1 MRLQNFS
8 SNDGS
13 SSVQLVFEAVG
24 IDVLL
29 EHTVNQGKGALK
41 TGMKFI
47 QQNKTG
53 LCGIVT
59 WTGRSDSPSD
69 AMKLLEVLDENKN
82 SLVLGCRTF
91 SGEIPWKSRW
101 GNNITKFVFRLLS
114 GVKVSDTQTGLR
126 AFTSTLIPTLLDVG
140 GDRYEYE
147 MNMLVSCTKLKIP
160 ITEVPIETI
169 YTDEKN
175 TSSHFRVV
183 KDSVRIYGNL
193 LLFAGSSF
201 LSFLVDFAAFN
212 IFFWALN
219 PLVSENLDIVSN
231 VAARIISASFNY
243 YLNCTYVF
251 NSEKK
256 IKNALEYFLL
266 AAVILVLNTVV
277 LNFFIGSLGIQHS
290 LAKLIT
296 EVVFISVSYTLQRF
310 VILKRKSKRV
320 RHMPDKKNSRYG
332 AICDRYFSH
341 RNLLYRF
348 LLRVL
353 PDSA

>member
-1 MRLQNFS
+1 MENIILIPAYNPDEKLTALVEALKAMITADIIVV
-8 SNDGS
+8 NDGS
-13 SSVQLVFEAVG
+13 APASAPIFKAIQDKVT
-24 IDVLL
+24 LL
-29 EHTVNQGKGALK
+29 EHTVNQGKGAALK
-41 TGMKFI
+41 TGMKYI
-47 QQNKTG
+47 QANKSEVY
-53 LCGIVT
+53 GIVT
-59 WTGRSDSPSD
+59 VDADGQHSPSD
-69 AMKLLEVLDENKN
+69 ALKLLNALDKNRN

-126 AFTSTLIPTLLDVG
+126 AFASTLIPTLLEVG

-183 KDSVRIYGNL
+183 KDSFRIYGNL

-212 IFFWALN
+212 LFFW
-219 PLVSENLDIVSN
+219 IVSRFTAEN
-231 VAARIISASFNY
+231 VDTISNIAARIISASFNY

-251 NSEKK
+251 KSEKK
-256 IKNALEYFLL
+256 ITNALEYFLL
-266 AAVILVLNTVV
+266 AAGILTLNTVV
-277 LNFFIGSLGIQHS
+277 LNLLHDGLGIQHT

-296 EVVFISVSYTLQRF
+296 EVVFFSISYTFQKL
-310 VILKRKSKRV
+310 VIF
-320 RHMPDKKNSRYG
+320 KKKK
-332 AICDRYFSH
+332 
-341 RNLLYRF
+341 
-348 LLRVL
+348 
-353 PDSA
+353 